1 MAYPAIRSS
10 QEDGL
15 ECYLLSLRP
24 STLFSFLR
32 HDPRSSHWKSLTP
45 WLRGIYETKQRE
57 TKTARITALEDYIV
71 NRMMDPGKIGALPPI
86 SVFQFQPFDAASLI
100 CLGGVRYDIEDS
112 DAEVDRV
119 LIDGLARVSA
129 AQSVR
134 ERLQVENP
142 QAFNQFN
149 NTFRFTVALYVPTAP
164 QNPDIAGQ
172 LFADFNSY
180 AWPVPAATTVANDI
194 YNPYRAIA
202 RKVAESDILRRYG
215 GLKVGTAKLGRK
227 DVNFTTEVTMA
238 QFCKIVVEG
247 AVAIRP
253 GYSSLNKPVPNA
265 KVSSVDQ
272 DAVAANIV
280 SFIGGLEAAM
290 GADKFSDTGALFRTA
305 HGFYALAILLH
316 DIGEGLTT
324 QAQALP
330 ALAAI
335 DWTWKNPEFQANIG
349 RNVGGSGWRMNTGS
363 ATMMWLVQ
371 HCRAKCGVALPNAP
385 IVLVA

>member
-24 STLFSFLR
+24 SLLFSFLR

-57 TKTARITALEDYIV
+57 TKAARIAALEGYIL
-71 NRMMDPGKIGALPPI
+71 NRMMDPNKFGALPPI
-86 SVFQFQPFDAASLI
+86 SIIQFQPFDASSLQPI
-100 CLGGVRYDIEDS
+100 SGLMYQIEDS

-119 LIDGLARVSA
+119 LIDGLARVTA
-129 AQSVR
+129 AQDIR

-142 QAFNQFN
+142 TAFDKFN
-149 NTFRFTVALYVPTAP
+149 STFRFTVALYAPTAGRLDP
-164 QNPDIAGQ
+164 NIAGQ

-202 RKVAESDILRRYG
+202 LKAADSDFMKRQG
-215 GLKVGTAKLGRK
+215 GLKSGKSKLGRK

-247 AVAIRP
+247 EV
-253 GYSSLNKPVPNA
+253 GYGTLAKPVPNA
-265 KVSSVDQ
+265 RVSSVDQ
-272 DAVAANIV
+272 DSVAAEIV
-280 SFIGGLEAAM
+280 NFLASLEAAM
-290 GADKFSDTGALFRTA
+290 GAARFSDPGALFRTA

-316 DIGEGLTT
+316 NIGEGKTT
-324 QAQALP
+324 LAQAVP

-335 DWTWKNPEFQANIG
+335 DWTWNNPEFQANIG
-349 RNVGGSGWRMNTGS
+349 RNVGGTGWRMNTGS
-363 ATMMWLVQ
+363 ATMTWLTR
-371 HCRAKCGVALPNAP
+371 HCQERCGVRIAQ
-385 IVLVA
+385 VAQAA